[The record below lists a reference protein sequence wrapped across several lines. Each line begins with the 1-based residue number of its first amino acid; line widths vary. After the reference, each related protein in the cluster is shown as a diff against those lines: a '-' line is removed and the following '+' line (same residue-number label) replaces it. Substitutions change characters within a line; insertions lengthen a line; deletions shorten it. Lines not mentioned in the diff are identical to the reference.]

1 MRVRQAGGMV
11 EFIPS
16 PQEKRDGLIREYS
29 IELQELLHQR
39 LSRLEDLLQVENP
52 EAQKC
57 EFLFQEIT
65 KEERANIALNRT
77 IDKVLNGV

>member
-29 IELQELLHQR
+29 IELQEFLHQR
-39 LSRLEDLLQVENP
+39 LSRLEYLLQVESP
-52 EAQKC
+52 EARKC
-57 EFLFQEIT
+57 EFLFQEIA
-65 KEERANIALNRT
+65 KEERANIDLNRT
-77 IDKVLNGV
+77 IDKVLNEV